1 MAVHRVNFLAFLLLF
16 GMSLLVNNV
25 EHADAK
31 ACSFN
36 CDPRIAYGVCP
47 RSEEKKNNQ
56 ICTNCCAGTKGCNY
70 FSADGTFVCE
80 GQFDPRNPKACP
92 RNCDPRI
99 AYGVC
104 PRSKEKKDNQICTN
118 CCAGTKGC
126 NYFSAD
132 GTFVCEGE
140 FDPRNPKACPR
151 NCDPRIA
158 YGVCPRSKEKK
169 DNQICT
175 NCCAGTKGC
184 NYFSADGTFVCKG
197 ESDPRNPKACPRNCD
212 PRIDYRVCP
221 RSEEKDNQICTNCCA
236 GMKGCNYFSADGTFV
251 CKGESDPR
259 NPKACPRNCDP
270 RIAYGV
276 CPRSEEKDNQ
286 ICTNCC
292 AGTKGC
298 NYFSADGTFVCK
310 GESDPRNPK
319 ACPRNCDPRI
329 DYRVCPRSE
338 EKNNQICTNC
348 CAGTKGCN
356 YFSADGTFVCEGESD
371 PRNPKACPRNCDP
384 RIDYR
389 VCPYSEEKNNQICT
403 NCCAGT
409 KGCNYFSAN
418 GTFICNGESEYISKV
433 DE

>member
-1 MAVHRVNFLAFLLLF
+1 MAVHRVSFLAFLLLF
-16 GMSLLVNNV
+16 GTSLLVSNV

-31 ACSFN
+31 ACPFN

-70 FSADGTFVCE
+70 FSADGTFVCKGE
-80 GQFDPRNPKACP
+80 SDPRNPKACP

-99 AYGVC
+99 DYRVC
-104 PRSKEKKDNQICTN
+104 PRSEEKDNQM
-118 CCAGTKGC
+118 
-126 NYFSAD
+126 
-132 GTFVCEGE
+132 
-140 FDPRNPKACPR
+140 
-151 NCDPRIA
+151 
-158 YGVCPRSKEKK
+158 
-169 DNQICT
+169 CT

-236 GMKGCNYFSADGTFV
+236 GTKGCNYFSVDGTFV

-270 RIAYGV
+270 RIDYRV
-276 CPRSEEKDNQ
+276 CPRSEEKDNQICTNCCAGTKGCNYFSANGTFVCKGESDPRNPKACPRNCDPRIDYRVCPRSEEKDNQICTNCCAGTKGCNYFSADGTFVCKGESDPRNPKGCPRNCDPRIDYRVCPRSEEKNNQ

-329 DYRVCPRSE
+329 DYRVCWH
-338 EKNNQICTNC
+338 
-348 CAGTKGCN
+348 
-356 YFSADGTFVCEGESD
+356 
-371 PRNPKACPRNCDP
+371 
-384 RIDYR
+384 
-389 VCPYSEEKNNQICT
+389 SEEKNNQICT

-418 GTFICNGESEYISKV
+418 GTFICEGESEYVSKV

>member
-1 MAVHRVNFLAFLLLF
+1 MAVHRVSFLALLLLF
-16 GMSLLVNNV
+16 GMSLLVSNV

-31 ACSFN
+31 ACPFN

-47 RSEEKKNNQ
+47 RLEEDKNNQ

-70 FSADGTFVCE
+70 FSADGTFICKGQSDPRNPKACPRNCDPRIAYGVCPRLE
-80 GQFDPRNPKACP
+80 EKKDNQICTNCCAGTKGCNYFSADETFVCKGQSDPRNPKACP

-104 PRSKEKKDNQICTN
+104 PRSE
-118 CCAGTKGC
+118 
-126 NYFSAD
+126 
-132 GTFVCEGE
+132 
-140 FDPRNPKACPR
+140 
-151 NCDPRIA
+151 
-158 YGVCPRSKEKK
+158 EKK

-197 ESDPRNPKACPRNCD
+197 QSDPRNPKACPRNCD
-212 PRIDYRVCP
+212 PRID
-221 RSEEKDNQICTNCCA
+221 
-236 GMKGCNYFSADGTFV
+236 
-251 CKGESDPR
+251 
-259 NPKACPRNCDP
+259 
-270 RIAYGV
+270 YGV

-310 GESDPRNPK
+310 GQSDPRNPK

-329 DYRVCPRSE
+329 AYRVCPRSE
-338 EKNNQICTNC
+338 EKE
-348 CAGTKGCN
+348 
-356 YFSADGTFVCEGESD
+356 D
-371 PRNPKACPRNCDP
+371 
-384 RIDYR
+384 
-389 VCPYSEEKNNQICT
+389 NQICT

-418 GTFICNGESEYISKV
+418 GTFVCKGQSDPRNPKACPRNCDPRIAYGVCPRSEEEKNNQICTNCCGGTKGCNYFSANGTFICEGESEYVSKV
-433 DE
+433 DEYVREVENDLQKSKVAVS